1 VFKYSSRFWLYA
13 PISAFLLLAIVA
25 MAHWWL
31 VAGAFEKKLA
41 AIKGHEAIPGVS
53 LDWDTVEV
61 GGFPFRIDAD
71 FTNFRAQGAGARGPF
86 AWKSEKFALHALT
99 YGRLQVIYE
108 AAGRQD
114 LRFALADR
122 VNSSLSFQ
130 VGSLRASSINN
141 KNGLARFDLDM
152 ASASASGWALS
163 RFQFHMRRDP
173 DGKTLDLMFALDGL
187 RLQIRPGIAGLTFKL
202 KPGDLSFYASL
213 NHLEALEDLL
223 AGKASWPQ
231 TAEKWRALGGNA
243 TLSQVKRGEV
253 TLITPQI
260 LTSPLY

>member
-13 PISAFLLLAIVA
+13 PISTFLLLAVA
-25 MAHWWL
+25 AMLHWWI

-41 AIKGHEAIPGVS
+41 AIKGHQAIPGVT

-86 AWKSEKFALHALT
+86 AWKSGKFALHALT
-99 YGRLQVIYE
+99 YGRPQVIYE

-114 LRFALADR
+114 LRFALADG

-152 ASASASGWALS
+152 ANAGESGWTLS

-173 DGKTLDLMFALDGL
+173 DGKELDLMFALDGL
-187 RLQIRPGIAGLTFKL
+187 QLRIRPGIAGLAFKL
-202 KPGDLSFYASL
+202 KPGNLSFYASL
-213 NHLEALEDLL
+213 NHLDALQDLL

-231 TAEKWRALGGNA
+231 TAKRWRALGGKA
-243 TLSQVKRGEV
+243 TLSQIKRSEV

>member
-1 VFKYSSRFWLYA
+1 MFKYSSRFWLYA
-13 PISAFLLLAIVA
+13 PISAFLLLAIAA

-31 VAGAFEKKLA
+31 VASAFEKKLA
-41 AIKGHEAIPGVS
+41 AIKGHQAIPGVT
-53 LDWDTVEV
+53 LDWDRVEV
-61 GGFPFRIDAD
+61 GGFPFRIDAA

-99 YGRLQVIYE
+99 YGRPQVIYE

-122 VNSSLSFQ
+122 VSSSLAFQ

-141 KNGLARFDLDM
+141 RNGLARFDLDM
-152 ASASASGWALS
+152 ADAGGSGWALS

-187 RLQIRPGIAGLTFKL
+187 QLRIHPGLAGLTFKL
-202 KPGDLSFYASL
+202 KPGNLSFYARLS
-213 NHLEALEDLL
+213 HLDALEDLL
-223 AGKASWPQ
+223 GGRASWPQ
-231 TAEKWRALGGNA
+231 TAERWRAIGGKA
-243 TLSQVKRGEV
+243 TLSQIKRGEV